1 MKLKVNNLTF
11 LFKTL
16 WQALGKSN
24 KKKKVLAS
32 PWKQYDMVGIQ
43 NHASPFYYFKFADL

>member
-1 MKLKVNNLTF
+1 MKLKVNNLSF

-24 KKKKVLAS
+24 KKKKVLVS
-32 PWKQYDMVGIQ
+32 PSMQCDMVGMQ
-43 NHASPFYYFKFADL
+43 NHASSFYYFKFADL